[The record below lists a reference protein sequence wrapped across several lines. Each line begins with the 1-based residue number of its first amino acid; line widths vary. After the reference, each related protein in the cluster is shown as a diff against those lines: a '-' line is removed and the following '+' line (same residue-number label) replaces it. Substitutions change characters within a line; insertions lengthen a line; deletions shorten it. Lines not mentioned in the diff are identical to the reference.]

1 MTVIEQTE
9 TAAFADL
16 KKLFEP
22 RSVAVIG
29 ASADG
34 KKISG
39 RPIRFLERAGFTGS
53 VHPVNPK
60 YETIMGLPCR
70 PSVTAIPEPVDLA
83 LIFVPGPAVPAAV
96 DDCVAAGVPLAIVFS
111 AGFGETGGAGRAHQ
125 EELVARARA
134 GRMRLIG
141 PNSLGAVSA
150 RNGLVASFATLFD
163 RDQLPP
169 PGRVGLVS
177 QSGALGA
184 YMYALAQDQGVGFS
198 RFVATGNTAD
208 LDLPDV
214 IAYLADD
221 DETDAIG
228 VYLEGLTDGGRLLEA
243 LGRAQTAG
251 KPTAILKVGRSE
263 AGQRAAESHTGALA
277 GSDAVFDAALRRSGA
292 VRVPD
297 PQALIDFL
305 LLNTGDQPP
314 MTGGLAVLSAS
325 GGAAVWTAD
334 RFADFGLELAQLT
347 PDTEA
352 RLAEALPAFASP
364 RNPVDATA
372 QMLNDASL
380 FDTCLD
386 AILADPGVG
395 TLVVLSGLQERDGER
410 YAQQI
415 VERARHAAGK
425 RVAVAWL
432 AAPDSVTTLL
442 GRERIPMFGDLA
454 RCVNAVAASLIA
466 DQRRRAARPAAQ
478 APLLDANKE
487 LGSLETEH
495 SAKQFL
501 AHLGLE
507 VPHGT
512 LCDTRDETVAAASA
526 LGNRV
531 VLKGQ
536 VAGLAHKSDHGLVRV
551 GLEGADEVGAGF
563 DSMRVAMGAAA
574 TPGNVRGVLV
584 EELLPEGLDLVVG
597 CVRDPAFGPVTMIG
611 LGGTLVELL
620 HEVEFLVGEVDAEE
634 AYARLGAVRWAA
646 LFDGFRGGPAYDRR
660 AAAEAVALLSRL
672 ATQQANRISEIEINP
687 LRVLADGRVV
697 ALDALVVP
705 ASPAVVPSGHEE
717 T

>member
-1 MTVIEQTE
+1 MTAIEQTE

-16 KKLFEP
+16 SRLFEP

-34 KKISG
+34 NKISG
-39 RPIRFLERAGFTGS
+39 RPIRFLERAGFRGS

-70 PSVTAIPEPVDLA
+70 PSVTAVPEPVDLA
-83 LIFVPGPAVPAAV
+83 LIFVPGPAVSAAV

-111 AGFGETGGAGRAHQ
+111 AGFGETGRAGRLHQ

-134 GRMRLIG
+134 GGMRLLG
-141 PNSLGAVSA
+141 PNSLGVASV

-163 RDQLPP
+163 RRELPP

-228 VYLEGLTDGGRLLEA
+228 VYLEGITEGERLLEA
-243 LGRAQTAG
+243 LGRAQAAG

-305 LLNTGDQPP
+305 SLNTGDQPP
-314 MTGGLAVLSAS
+314 MTGGLAVLSGS

-347 PDTEA
+347 PETEA
-352 RLAEALPAFASP
+352 RLADALPAFASP

-380 FDTCLD
+380 FQTCLD
-386 AILADPGVG
+386 VILADPGVG
-395 TLVVLSGLQERDGER
+395 TLVILSGLQERDGER

-415 VERARHAAGK
+415 VKGARHAGGK

-432 AAPDSVTTLL
+432 AAPESVTTLL

-454 RCVNAVAASLIA
+454 RCVGAVAASLIA
-466 DQRRRAARPAAQ
+466 DQRRRAPRPADQ
-478 APLLDANKE
+478 ARLLDPNTH
-487 LGSLETEH
+487 LGSLDTEH
-495 SAKQFL
+495 SAKHLL
-501 AHLGLE
+501 ASLGLE
-507 VPHGT
+507 TPRGA
-512 LCDTRDETVAAASA
+512 LCSTREEVIAAASSI
-526 LGNRV
+526 GGRV

-536 VAGLAHKSDHGLVRV
+536 VVGVAHKSDHGLVCVDVEGEGPV
-551 GLEGADEVGAGF
+551 GDAF
-563 DSMRVAMGAAA
+563 DALQAAMGEVAG
-574 TPGNVRGVLV
+574 PESNQGVLV

-620 HEVEFLVGEVDAEE
+620 NVVDFVVGEVDVDE
-634 AYARLGAVRWAA
+634 AFAQLGAVRWAA
-646 LFDGFRGGPAYDRR
+646 LFEGFRGGPPYDRR
-660 AAAEAVALLSRL
+660 ATAEAVSLLSRV
-672 ATQQANRISEIEINP
+672 ATQHVDQIAEIEINP

-705 ASPAVVPSGHEE
+705 TDG
-717 T
+717 